1 MLFGLDCSDP
11 ATFAE
16 SAIYILHIFA
26 TKRDSLLRQTANR
39 LIFHTRSNKTISSNY
54 WLQIGIQ
61 IIWLFSIFLP
71 SSP

>member
-54 WLQIGIQ
+54 
-61 IIWLFSIFLP
+61 
-71 SSP
+71 